1 MLLAGNSFRAL
12 MTHLM
17 NNVSLSIIYMNVL
30 FLDAWRTLVSTR
42 WRVIACQLTLALIFL
57 TTEMPV
63 FAAPAGQ
70 DDAVQDIVSG
80 IVSYTRW
87 PALNGKPTLCIF
99 SSSAYVSALSHGE
112 NGARPYLPVTVENEQ
127 QALTAQCDALFF
139 GNESPERQQ
148 QIINSFQNHPLLTLA
163 EQNSECSIGSAFCLQ
178 MKSQRLTFSV
188 NLDALSRSG
197 VRVNPDVLMLA
208 RNKKHE

>member
-1 MLLAGNSFRAL
+1 

-17 NNVSLSIIYMNVL
+17 NNVSLHIIYMNAL
-30 FLDAWRTLVSTR
+30 CLDAWRNFVSTR
-42 WRVIACQLTLALIFL
+42 WRVIACQLMLAMIFL
-57 TTEMPV
+57 MTEMPV

-80 IVSYTRW
+80 IVSYTHW
-87 PALNGKPTLCIF
+87 PALSGKPKLCIF
-99 SSSAYVSALSHGE
+99 SSSTYVSALSHE
-112 NGARPYLPVTVENEQ
+112 NSDAPPYFPVTVENEQ
-127 QALTAQCDALFF
+127 QALTAKCDAVYF
-139 GNESPERQQ
+139 GSETPERQQ
-148 QIINSFQNHPLLTLA
+148 QIISGFENRPLLTIA
-163 EQNSECSIGSAFCLQ
+163 EQNPECSIGSAFCLQ

-188 NLDALSRSG
+188 NLDALARSG